1 MIDDLE
7 AKMQAVRTEFELQV
21 RNGAAPGEMTERMWA
36 LDNRQVLNTKRY
48 LEDKEK

>member
-21 RNGAAPGEMTERMWA
+21 RNGAAPDEMTERMWA

-48 LEDKEK
+48 LEEKK